1 MKRILATLASLLVMS
16 SAIAQE
22 VAPDVL
28 VKGVTDDVLAIV
40 RADKDIQ
47 SGNTHKAVALAEAKV
62 LPHFNFPHMTALAV
76 GKEWR
81 QATPAQQKSLID
93 EFRTLLVRTYSKAL
107 TEYRSQTINFK
118 PLKMAA
124 SDTEAVVRSVVNQPG
139 SKPVQIDYNLE
150 RTEQGWKVYDIAV
163 DGISFIN
170 NHRNQFNAI
179 VQKEGINGLIK
190 NLAGRNAAARGNA
203 VVSKR

>member
-22 VAPDVL
+22 VAPDAL

-81 QATPAQQKSLID
+81 QTTPAQQKSLID

-107 TEYRSQTINFK
+107 TEYRSQTIDFK

-150 RTEQGWKVYDIAV
+150 RTEQGWKVYDISVA
-163 DGISFIN
+163 GISLVTNYRSSFA
-170 NHRNQFNAI
+170 QEVSA
-179 VQKEGINGLIK
+179 KGIDGLIQTLRAK
-190 NLAGRNAAARGNA
+190 NNDKDAAGAA
-203 VVSKR
+203 K

>member
-150 RTEQGWKVYDIAV
+150 RTEQGWKVYDISVA
-163 DGISFIN
+163 GISLVTNYRSSFA
-170 NHRNQFNAI
+170 QEVSA
-179 VQKEGINGLIK
+179 KGIDGLIQTLRAK
-190 NLAGRNAAARGNA
+190 NNDKDAAGAA
-203 VVSKR
+203 K